1 LGKRQFK
8 SKAWRYVWIAFTLL
22 CAAMFSVFL
31 AHCVQ
36 AFEHGGGLGMFAYV
50 VYAVGSLVLC
60 ICTFSVLCMGR
71 SFALLL
77 ASCAV
82 NLIGFLYFIFHVV
95 NSQMHG

>member
-1 LGKRQFK
+1 
-8 SKAWRYVWIAFTLL
+8 
-22 CAAMFSVFL
+22 
-31 AHCVQ
+31 
-36 AFEHGGGLGMFAYV
+36 MFAYV